1 MSTTFKTEIDLGK
14 KYRDS
19 ATGFE
24 GTASAVYFFKHGCER
39 VALKGLNNQG
49 DLVEFTFDAP
59 ELEDLS
65 GKPVKLLEPRTGGP
79 HDRTPVSRR

>member
-1 MSTTFKTEIDLGK
+1 MTTFKTEIELGK

-49 DLVEFTFDAP
+49 DLVEFVFDAP
-59 ELEDLS
+59 ELEHQS
-65 GKPVKLLEPRTGGP
+65 GEAVKLLEAKTGGP
-79 HDRTPVSRR
+79 HDRKPVSR